1 MAAASTSGSANPGSA
16 RSLALAALPPA
27 LVVVILGLDRVQ
39 FAHSWPNVIIGILDE
54 PAHLATGVLVLLA
67 FAGPAWL
74 LRHRLFAGAALFFS
88 MAIDA
93 DHIPYYAGVRLFTAH
108 GRPFSHSVAMVLL
121 LLVIGALLPIKRFR
135 RLRPVLL
142 GAGVGVALHLIRDLG
157 NGPGV
162 PLLWPLTS
170 RNVIFPYTYYVVAIG
185 LVAVVATV
193 RLFRFSRTPT
203 APAASGAASIV
214 GARVSG

>member
-16 RSLALAALPPA
+16 RSLALAALPAA

-39 FAHSWPNVIIGILDE
+39 
-54 PAHLATGVLVLLA
+54 
-67 FAGPAWL
+67 
-74 LRHRLFAGAALFFS
+74 FAGAALFFS

-157 NGPGV
+157 NG
-162 PLLWPLTS
+162 
-170 RNVIFPYTYYVVAIG
+170 
-185 LVAVVATV
+185 
-193 RLFRFSRTPT
+193 
-203 APAASGAASIV
+203 
-214 GARVSG
+214 